1 MNHTKFALVALIFT
15 LQACYK
21 DVKSVSG
28 KAKLYPVSAEK
39 NSKSSEEKVH
49 SSSNE
54 DSVAD
59 SELSL
64 NSVDGTATVS
74 AKQVVG
80 TSETKVKSSSTT
92 AQEAKKTMTT
102 PVESTQSNK
111 SKTEAAAAKLSKEK
125 TADQVVTA
133 KTASTPV
140 AQKETETSESTAQ
153 EAKKT
158 MTTPVES
165 TQSDK
170 SKTEAAATK
179 LSKEKT
185 ADQVVTA
192 KTASTPVAQKETE
205 TSVPTAQEAK
215 KTMTTPVGSTQSDKS
230 KTEAAATKL
239 SKEKTADQAVTAKTA
254 STPVAQKE
262 TETSEST
269 AQEAK
274 KTMAT
279 PVESTQSNKSKTE
292 AAAAKLSKEKTAD
305 QVVTA
310 KTASTPVAQEE
321 TEKKSAAQSQL
332 KEEVV
337 EQLLSDL
344 NSIKGLDE
352 KLMLK
357 DTNAFAGLNEDKYYS
372 VGNKLDDNRNSEF
385 FIDSLLE
392 VKRIAKENV
401 DFVEIETNYLR
412 DDDVNA
418 LKEVGVIVKNEE
430 DPTNISLIKYSTNGS
445 IDLFYKDNSENSERL
460 VRLRNGY
467 NSLLHYVPGTK
478 GVIEDENLKNRSQV
492 IHNIVQEI
500 LSEELELQS
509 MNLISNS
516 ENLTAML
523 LKADEH
529 RVSLQSLEAIMREK
543 NLSNEDMLVILKST
557 RKDFLDGSMD
567 SDSKE
572 FQENYQIIAN
582 AIKALSDEDKL
593 AYDEYLKNHS
603 VENDPYLK
611 NLQIISSI
619 TRLKKLSNQ

>member
-125 TADQVVTA
+125 TADQV
-133 KTASTPV
+133 
-140 AQKETETSESTAQ
+140 
-153 EAKKT
+153 
-158 MTTPVES
+158 
-165 TQSDK
+165 
-170 SKTEAAATK
+170 
-179 LSKEKT
+179 
-185 ADQVVTA
+185 
-192 KTASTPVAQKETE
+192 
-205 TSVPTAQEAK
+205 
-215 KTMTTPVGSTQSDKS
+215 
-230 KTEAAATKL
+230 
-239 SKEKTADQAVTAKTA
+239 VTAKTA